1 MDNYMKKLILSFV
14 LSIFTGYITANNFVQ
29 QIQQYGDNGDFHR
42 MDSIYSLA
50 KQQVNYKNDPVAAV
64 EIHTTYA
71 TYLNSKRDYDK
82 AYSILKDVKKEIS
95 LLKDR
100 RFSSDAQKK
109 LLQSE
114 SIATYEIAYGLWSNN
129 KLDEAKKFAHEAI
142 KLFEQANDTSRL
154 AESYNLSGVIYKN
167 SFMLDKAILMYKK
180 ALKITEQQKD
190 YTLSAIISSNIATL
204 YNELEENQKAI
215 VFSRRFFSYPQTDTL
230 AFDYQINKISY
241 LCNHAILL
249 TNGKY
254 YKNAIDSLQLA
265 TRLLQDNM
273 PAGLKLYIYTNYAKA
288 LYDTGETKSAIK
300 YYQKAISYKK
310 QSSNEYNDRLE
321 NVIL

>member
-1 MDNYMKKLILSFV
+1 
-14 LSIFTGYITANNFVQ
+14 
-29 QIQQYGDNGDFHR
+29 

-50 KQQVNYKNDPVAAV
+50 KQQVNYQNDPVATV

-71 TYLNSKRDYDK
+71 TYLNSKREYDK

-100 RFSSDAQKK
+100 RFSSDTQKK

-215 VFSRRFFSYPQTDTL
+215 VFSRRFFHTHK
-230 AFDYQINKISY
+230 QIHLHSIIRS
-241 LCNHAILL
+241 I
-249 TNGKY
+249 
-254 YKNAIDSLQLA
+254 
-265 TRLLQDNM
+265 R
-273 PAGLKLYIYTNYAKA
+273 
-288 LYDTGETKSAIK
+288 
-300 YYQKAISYKK
+300 
-310 QSSNEYNDRLE
+310 
-321 NVIL
+321 

>member
-1 MDNYMKKLILSFV
+1 
-14 LSIFTGYITANNFVQ
+14 
-29 QIQQYGDNGDFHR
+29 

-50 KQQVNYKNDPVAAV
+50 KQQVNYQNDPVAAV

-71 TYLNSKRDYDK
+71 TYLNSKREYDK

-215 VFSRRFFSYPQTDTL
+215 VFSRRFFHTHK
-230 AFDYQINKISY
+230 QIHLHSIIRS
-241 LCNHAILL
+241 I
-249 TNGKY
+249 
-254 YKNAIDSLQLA
+254 
-265 TRLLQDNM
+265 R
-273 PAGLKLYIYTNYAKA
+273 
-288 LYDTGETKSAIK
+288 
-300 YYQKAISYKK
+300 
-310 QSSNEYNDRLE
+310 
-321 NVIL
+321 